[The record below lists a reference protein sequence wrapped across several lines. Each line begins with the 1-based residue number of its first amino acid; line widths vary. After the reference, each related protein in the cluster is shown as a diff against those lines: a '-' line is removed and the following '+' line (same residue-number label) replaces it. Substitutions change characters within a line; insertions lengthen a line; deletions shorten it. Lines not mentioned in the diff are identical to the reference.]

1 MRKND
6 FENSVNEM
14 LEELYT
20 FNENENKRLLE
31 QIQIKKKLIALKQ
44 DEEPLFFGKEAYHKE
59 LALLNCELDKLYLE
73 LNKNIES
80 NKQIKKEL

>member
-1 MRKND
+1 MQKND
-6 FENSVNEM
+6 FENSINEM

-20 FNENENKRLLE
+20 FNENENKGLLE

-44 DEEPLFFGKEAYHKE
+44 DQEPLFFRKEAYRKE
-59 LALLNCELDKLYLE
+59 LASLNCELDKLYLE